1 MVSLCVGILAGCT
14 KRRVLEG
21 LSHLIRFL
29 EMVKVFYFLL
39 AYFIILILYTTDFNS
54 KINED
59 IIIIIIIIIISIS
72 IIIIIDVKTSRCV
85 FTRSDY
91 FISFNEID
99 IKITLKK

>member
-59 IIIIIIIIIISIS
+59 IIIIIIIISIS

-91 FISFNEID
+91 FISFNEVD

>member
-59 IIIIIIIIIISIS
+59 IIIIIIIIISIS

>member
-59 IIIIIIIIIISIS
+59 IIIIIIIISIS

>member
-59 IIIIIIIIIISIS
+59 IIIIIIIISIS
-72 IIIIIDVKTSRCV
+72 IIIIIDVKTSRFV

-99 IKITLKK
+99 IKVTLKK